1 MQPAAPRPLEKT
13 RPQSPV
19 EASLASSWTRTTLEI
34 APQIRYCG
42 TLEEP
47 MRDDDP
53 FLTSLLYEDE
63 SPTLDFKSEQY
74 PCATDEQKG
83 ELIKDILA
91 FTNAWRHADAYILTG
106 VKDNPA
112 SPATVVG
119 VTNHLKDADL
129 QQLVNSK
136 TNQPVSFSYRSAQL
150 DDKGIGVLHIPVQD
164 RPRFITRPFGKLSA
178 GTVYLRRGS
187 STAVALPD
195 EIASMGAAHTP
206 QTSPVLQLQFADTM
220 QHRLTGHTQAIHAT
234 CLEISN
240 FEAVPDYKEPP
251 SIIRDL
257 SFSRTNKNYLR
268 ELISHACA
276 QQLCTALQFAI
287 TNSGPVVAT
296 DVRVELFVQSPNA
309 VLFDEDS
316 WPKEPE
322 PRTELFSR
330 PSLSDLRMKD
340 DDEITV
346 QQLPDCSRI
355 VNICTSKIQPGETKW
370 IERSLFLGSRA
381 SGDIVLDGTIR
392 ADNIPTP
399 QPTRLKVTCN
409 TEHRETTWKTVV
421 NEASQEADND

>member
-1 MQPAAPRPLEKT
+1 MWGKRAEL
-13 RPQSPV
+13 
-19 EASLASSWTRTTLEI
+19 LAEGYPGIHKGYSVIMLR
-34 APQIRYCG
+34 CG
-42 TLEEP
+42 
-47 MRDDDP
+47 
-53 FLTSLLYEDE
+53 
-63 SPTLDFKSEQY
+63 
-74 PCATDEQKG
+74 
-83 ELIKDILA
+83 
-91 FTNAWRHADAYILTG
+91 YILIG
-106 VKDNPA
+106 IKENPT

-119 VTNHLKDADL
+119 VTNHLKDNEL
-129 QQLVNSK
+129 QELVNKK

-164 RPRFITRPFGKLSA
+164 RPRFITKRFGKLSA

-195 EIASMGAAHTP
+195 EIARMGAAHTP
-206 QTSPVLQLQFADTM
+206 QTSPVLQLQFVDTT

-257 SFSRTNKNYLR
+257 SYRTNKNYLR

-287 TNSGPVVAT
+287 TNSGPVVAM

-309 VLFDEDS
+309 VLFDEHS

-322 PRTELFSR
+322 PRTD
-330 PSLSDLRMKD
+330 PSIMKSLMDLRMRD
-340 DDEITV
+340 DDHITV
-346 QQLPDCSRI
+346 QQLPDGSSI

-370 IERSLFLGSRA
+370 IEGSLFLGSRA

-399 QPTRLKVTCN
+399 QPTRLKVTCT
-409 TEHRETTWKTVV
+409 TEQRDTTWKEVV
-421 NEASQEADND
+421 IEASQKTDDD